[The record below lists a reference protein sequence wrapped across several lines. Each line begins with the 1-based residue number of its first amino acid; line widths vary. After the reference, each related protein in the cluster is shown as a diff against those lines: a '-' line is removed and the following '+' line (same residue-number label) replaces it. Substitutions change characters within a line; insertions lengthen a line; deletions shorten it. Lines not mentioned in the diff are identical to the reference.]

1 MGKITREELA
11 NSLND
16 HIESQ
21 SKNKQNKTDDSLKT
35 SDKTIV
41 GAINELY
48 QDINDGK
55 QIIADAINNDS
66 ITKDSAFEAMGEAI
80 RGLSTKV
87 NNLTNELAGKVTP
100 AGTAIANDVLSGKTF
115 INNTGHIITG
125 TIANR
130 GGAQTVTPGTSNK
143 TLSAGYYSGNITVA
157 GDANLVAANIVS
169 GKNIFGVA
177 GSAQTATALTTAAGT
192 SKELVFQKS
201 LSRHD
206 AIIGS
211 SFYYYADEYNDSPYF
226 DLGFGCYINGSATI
240 IMAFN
245 VVKGSQLGYSSHI
258 MFKFTNIA
266 TNVSIIRSFS
276 GKKGDGSNISFNI
289 TDIPAGIYKI
299 QLSYSPSS
307 DYNGTYEFYLN
318 YFSVCYS

>member
-11 NSLND
+11 HSLND

-21 SKNKQNKTDDSLKT
+21 SKNKQNKTDDNLKT

-66 ITKDSAFEAMGEAI
+66 ITKDSPFEAMGESI

-87 NNLTNELAGKVTP
+87 NSLTNELAGKVTP

-125 TIANR
+125 TIADR

-157 GDANLVAANIVS
+157 GSTDLVAANIIS

-177 GSAQTATALTTAAGT
+177 GTATADSLGGRQFETGTVTASGGSRSVKISVGFTPSLIMGVHVDDDGFPLISVCSKYTTCFT
-192 SKELVFQKS
+192 C
-201 LSRHD
+201 R
-206 AIIGS
+206 
-211 SFYYYADEYNDSPYF
+211 
-226 DLGFGCYINGSATI
+226 INGTC
-240 IMAFN
+240 
-245 VVKGSQLGYSSHI
+245 
-258 MFKFTNIA
+258 TN
-266 TNVSIIRSFS
+266 T
-276 GKKGDGSNISFNI
+276 SNISSINGNNVVLALKWSSYYTNSTYTI
-289 TDIPAGIYKI
+289 TWYA
-299 QLSYSPSS
+299 
-307 DYNGTYEFYLN
+307 
-318 YFSVCYS
+318 FS